1 MRSLSYRPRKED
13 SKKEE
18 IQEVVPETQPVQ
30 VESEASTGFDESIV
44 INWYRLRSYLNGAP
58 APFQQVAQLPP
69 RYEYRR
75 SR

>member
-44 INWYRLRSYLNGAP
+44 IN
-58 APFQQVAQLPP
+58 
-69 RYEYRR
+69 
-75 SR
+75 